1 MVSETTSVL
10 SFLVWGVMYSDFCK
24 VIKILRT
31 IIFLE
36 VYKKAKR
43 KIPKLELKEPLK
55 HQFI

>member
-1 MVSETTSVL
+1 MFSETTSVL

-36 VYKKAKR
+36 VLKKAIR
-43 KIPKLELKEPLK
+43 KISKLELKEPLK
-55 HQFI
+55 NQFI

>member
-31 IIFLE
+31 IFLE